1 MLAITLQQILHVT
14 GLPDQTLRHWRSTLP
29 PLQGRNAY
37 TACFSPSDALAL
49 LVLKQ
54 LVRDMGIAV
63 ASLKD
68 VSVQLFDLCRN
79 AAWRQLSDRVL
90 AVDVLRGDV
99 TFWDGADGV
108 DAPMVILPMRPL
120 ADRLQAA
127 WVEDGPSLE
136 QQLSLIPTTLDTTT
150 ARRAVQ

>member
-1 MLAITLQQILHVT
+1 MLAITLQQVLHVT
-14 GLPDQTLRHWRSTLP
+14 GLPDQTLRHWRNTLP
-29 PLQGRNAY
+29 PLQGRNGY

-63 ASLKD
+63 AALKD
-68 VSVQLFDLCRN
+68 VSVQLFDVCRS
-79 AAWRQLSDRVL
+79 AAWRQLADRVL

-99 TFWDGADGV
+99 SFWDIANGV
-108 DAPMVILPMRPL
+108 DAPLVLLPMRPL
-120 ADRLQAA
+120 ADQLQAA

-136 QQLSLIPTTLDTTT
+136 QLSLIPPALVTTT
-150 ARRAVQ
+150 ARGMAR